1 MPSDFGFT
9 LDDLNNSTSVTS
21 KIGNSYNPD
30 GSESIKTSASKSGY
44 ENANLTTR
52 DVSEIMS
59 RRCSCKKSCFFN

>member
-9 LDDLNNSTSVTS
+9 LDDLSDSTSVTS
-21 KIGNSYNPD
+21 KIGTSYNPD

-44 ENANLTTR
+44 ENASLTTR

-59 RRCSCKKSCFFN
+59 RRRIN